1 MHRVE
6 IEDKFWPIWA
16 YIVINSG
23 ICILAGCGI
32 FLYLR
37 YKQNKKIMSFE
48 TPGCC
53 VRLAIL
59 CSDGSKVDKNEP
71 SDQLTTVSYSKET
84 DEATILQGRGQ
95 SAPLSGE
102 VTSDSFLQRLYPSL
116 SGVAK

>member
-1 MHRVE
+1 M
-6 IEDKFWPIWA
+6 
-16 YIVINSG
+16 VINNGS
-23 ICILAGCGI
+23 ICIFAGCVI

-37 YKQNKKIMSFE
+37 YRQNKKILNFE

-59 CSDGSKVDKNEP
+59 CSDRSKVDKNEP
-71 SDQLTTVSYSKET
+71 RDQLTTVSYSKET

-102 VTSDSFLQRLYPSL
+102 VTSDSFLQGLYPSL

>member
-1 MHRVE
+1 MKLKKNFANIIKTSGPAQGWR
-6 IEDKFWPIWA
+6 PILA
-16 YIVINSG
+16 ILSIIVINSG

-59 CSDGSKVDKNEP
+59 CSDESKVDRNEP
-71 SDQLTTVSYSKET
+71 RDQLTVSYSKEK
-84 DEATILQGRGQ
+84 DEVNILQGRG
-95 SAPLSGE
+95 
-102 VTSDSFLQRLYPSL
+102 
-116 SGVAK
+116 

>member
-6 IEDKFWPIWA
+6 DKSWPSLA
-16 YIVINSG
+16 YIVITSG

-32 FLYLR
+32 FLHLR
-37 YKQNKKIMSFE
+37 HKQNKKIMSFE

-71 SDQLTTVSYSKET
+71 RDQLTTVSYSKET
-84 DEATILQGRGQ
+84 DEVTILQGRGQ

>member
-1 MHRVE
+1 MYRVE
-6 IEDKFWPIWA
+6 IEDQFWPIWA

-53 VRLAIL
+53 ARLAIL
-59 CSDGSKVDKNEP
+59 CSDGSKVVKNEP
-71 SDQLTTVSYSKET
+71 RDQLTTVSYSNET

-102 VTSDSFLQRLYPSL
+102 VMSDSFLQRLYPSL

>member
-1 MHRVE
+1 MHRVK
-6 IEDKFWPIWA
+6 DKSWPSLA
-16 YIVINSG
+16 YIVITSG

-53 VRLAIL
+53 ARLAIL

-71 SDQLTTVSYSKET
+71 RDQLTTVSYSKET

-95 SAPLSGE
+95 SVPLSGE

>member
-6 IEDKFWPIWA
+6 IEDQSWPIWA

-37 YKQNKKIMSFE
+37 YKQNKKILSFE
-48 TPGCC
+48 PPGFCA
-53 VRLAIL
+53 RLAIL

-71 SDQLTTVSYSKET
+71 RGQLTTVSYSKET